1 MAIGTLP
8 DTDVTFLRFIKNGE
22 SDFGVCKPQNA
33 PRLPKSHRMA
43 SYGFQSDFG
52 KVCNTRVGEKI
63 FDCFWT
69 TRFVTE
75 NKMDDHRSGRDD
87 RKHNSYALVLSE
99 LYRVTYAN

>member
-1 MAIGTLP
+1 MGNPILEFVNPKTRL
-8 DTDVTFLRFIKNGE
+8 D
-22 SDFGVCKPQNA
+22 SQN
-33 PRLPKSHRMA
+33 RIVWHRMVF
-43 SYGFQSDFG
+43 SLDFG
-52 KVCNTRVGEKI
+52 KVIRGSAKKSS
-63 FDCFWT
+63 CFWT